1 MSFLRSIAVLT
12 AVCLCVA
19 FAYFVGYGL
28 ATHETRPMIYG
39 AGLLLAGAAVLRLL
53 ARRQRGEVG

>member
-1 MSFLRSIAVLT
+1 MSFLRSVAVLT

-28 ATHETRPMIYG
+28 ATHDTRPMMYG
-39 AGLLLAGAAVLRLL
+39 AGLLLAGAAALTLL
-53 ARRQRGEVG
+53 ARRQRSQAG